1 MSKLKVDNFYQ
12 FLCKVF
18 YIKVKFVKK
27 YIDYLMKFD
36 TMEMCQGFIEI
47 GLNNCV

>member
-18 YIKVKFVKK
+18 YIKVKFVKN
-27 YIDYLMKFD
+27 IL
-36 TMEMCQGFIEI
+36 TI
-47 GLNNCV
+47 